1 MRKIY
6 VINWYGSTEP
16 NLINCM
22 INMKKLEEYIEQNPS
37 NEAEDQYRYVY
48 TDICNDL
55 RKAIGTKNLLTIGLR
70 KNNKEVII
78 GEFDRIALQG
88 NYYKKKFDD
97 TVGNYYIEVD
107 ED

>member
-1 MRKIY
+1 MKKIY
-6 VINWYGSTEP
+6 VKKWYGSTDS

-22 INMKKLEEYIEQNPS
+22 INMKKLEKYIEQNPNS
-37 NEAEDQYRYVY
+37 EVVDQYRYTY

-55 RKAIGTKNLLTIGLR
+55 RKAIGTNNLLTIGLR
-70 KNNKEVII
+70 KNDEEVIV

-88 NYYKKKFDD
+88 DYYKKKFDD
-97 TVGNYYIEVD
+97 TVGNYYIEV